1 MRVVF
6 LFVNLIHI
14 FKNRNPKFNTMNR
27 LFLIVLCIFCF
38 ENIIAQDLIYKKDDK
53 IVAGK
58 ILSIDSNA
66 VKFQEISSP
75 KEHIISISLDDI
87 KEIKFD
93 YNNNKSQPKNFTD
106 YRRAKNA
113 VSFGFG
119 GTGGILSVNYDRVL
133 FETPNFFLSS
143 KIGLGSWLSQTN
155 VNAHLTGNFNFGGTK
170 HYLELGLGGAVALG
184 QFDKYYRYYAS
195 LPIIGYRL
203 QPKSE
208 KFFIRVYG
216 CTFVLIQD
224 AANNNITVPTL
235 AVDLGFSF

>member
-1 MRVVF
+1 
-6 LFVNLIHI
+6 
-14 FKNRNPKFNTMNR
+14 MNR
-27 LFLIVLCIFCF
+27 LFLIVLCIFCL

-58 ILSIDSNA
+58 IISIDSNA

-75 KEHIISISLDDI
+75 KEQTLSILLDDI
-87 KEIKFD
+87 KELKFD
-93 YNNNKSQPKNFTD
+93 YNNNKFKPKNSTD

-113 VSFGFG
+113 VSFGLG

-143 KIGLGSWLSQTN
+143 KLGLGSWLSQTN
-155 VNAHLTGNFNFGGTK
+155 INAHVSGNFNFGGTK
-170 HYLELGLGGAVALG
+170 HYLELGLGGAVGLG
-184 QFDKYYRYYAS
+184 QFNKYYRYYAS

-208 KFFIRVYG
+208 KFFFRVYG

-224 AANNNITVPTL
+224 AANNNISVPTL
-235 AVDLGFSF
+235 AIDLGFSF

>member
-1 MRVVF
+1 
-6 LFVNLIHI
+6 
-14 FKNRNPKFNTMNR
+14 MNR

>member
-1 MRVVF
+1 MD
-6 LFVNLIHI
+6 
-14 FKNRNPKFNTMNR
+14 R
-27 LFLIVLCIFCF
+27 LFLILLCIFCF
-38 ENIIAQDLIYKKDDK
+38 ETIIAQDLIYKKDEK
-53 IVAGK
+53 IIAGK
-58 ILSIDSNA
+58 ILAIDSNA

-75 KEHIISISLDDI
+75 KEQTISISLDDI
-87 KEIKFD
+87 IEIKFD
-93 YNNNKSQPKNFTD
+93 YNNNKFQPKNITD

-113 VSFGFG
+113 VSFGLG

-155 VNAHLTGNFNFGGTK
+155 INAHVSGNFNFGGTR
-170 HYLELGLGGAVALG
+170 HYLELGLGGAVGLG
-184 QFDKYYRYYAS
+184 QFNKYYRYYAS

-208 KFFIRVYG
+208 KFFFRVYG

-224 AANNNITVPTL
+224 AANNNISVPTL
-235 AVDLGFSF
+235 AIDLGFSF

>member
-1 MRVVF
+1 
-6 LFVNLIHI
+6 
-14 FKNRNPKFNTMNR
+14 MNR

-75 KEHIISISLDDI
+75 KEQIISISLDDI

-93 YNNNKSQPKNFTD
+93 YNNNKFQPKNFTD

-113 VSFGFG
+113 VSFGLG